1 MKTSSLLWSWLQVL
15 NKERYE
21 ALMQVYGDLGEAQKH
36 LGEELLEGLGCRRDT
51 IMKILMRMENFNDA
65 AYIARLEQ
73 TGVGLL
79 ELYDDDYPSALKQV
93 GDPPP
98 FLYYKGDL
106 NLLKQP
112 CIGVVGTRRMTPYGR
127 RVVQNFVPDFVDAG
141 MVTVSGLALGIDAE
155 VAKETLKAGGKTVA
169 VLGHGLGMVYP
180 ESNQD
185 LADDILKKGGLF
197 LSEFPLD
204 LPPDT
209 YTFPARNRIIAG
221 VSLGT
226 VVIEAP
232 AESGAIITAE
242 LALDYSRDVFAVPGQ
257 IFDPNSEGTN
267 RLIAKGQAKL
277 TTSAAE
283 VLREVGVVA
292 PEKKES
298 AYEAASPEEA
308 KLLAVL
314 TTMPQAS
321 DDLVQKSGLPAG
333 SVNALLT
340 MMELSGGVKNVG
352 GGMWVRA

>member
-1 MKTSSLLWSWLQVL
+1 
-15 NKERYE
+15 
-21 ALMQVYGDLGEAQKH
+21 
-36 LGEELLEGLGCRRDT
+36 
-51 IMKILMRMENFNDA
+51 
-65 AYIARLEQ
+65 
-73 TGVGLL
+73 
-79 ELYDDDYPSALKQV
+79 
-93 GDPPP
+93 
-98 FLYYKGDL
+98 
-106 NLLKQP
+106 
-112 CIGVVGTRRMTPYGR
+112 
-127 RVVQNFVPDFVDAG
+127 
-141 MVTVSGLALGIDAE
+141 
-155 VAKETLKAGGKTVA
+155 
-169 VLGHGLGMVYP
+169 MVYP